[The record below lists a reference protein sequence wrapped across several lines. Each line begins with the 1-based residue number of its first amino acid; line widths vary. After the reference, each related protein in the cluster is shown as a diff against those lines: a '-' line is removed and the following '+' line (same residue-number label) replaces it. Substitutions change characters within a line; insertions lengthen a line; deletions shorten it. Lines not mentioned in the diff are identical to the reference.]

1 MTWIYAAVNTAR
13 VSEALRSAY
22 DRNRGILAI
31 PDAHNLRSTRVAEL
45 LRQNGPPLEAET
57 PSLLAAVR
65 DAPASISAIDEE
77 IKETRKTLEKLLRER
92 ERVTLCASDATTL
105 LHPIR
110 ALSNEIF
117 YEIFSWCIPST
128 HDARLGRSPVS
139 VEGGVTV
146 ALSLPR
152 LWSTIVFDTYRY
164 KEFRVSH
171 RTCLYRL
178 GLQLERSRNSDLSV
192 SLHGGCSRP
201 VSEHPAFALLEL
213 SACRWKRLYMNLPPS
228 TVAAFSGNVFARLRE
243 LVMKIKDTTPSS
255 ERSLVV
261 DTFRSAVHLRSFQS
275 RGNAHPC
282 VVFRLPWSNLTAY
295 TCDDSSDKHN
305 WTAMKQLKSVKR
317 LSLYCGSSKASPSS
331 PITFPTVQDLV
342 VEETGF
348 SHSGAIAHIL
358 RFILLPS
365 LSYLTLNFP
374 HDRIIHFPKVATSS
388 AHLKTLDL
396 ACNFIHDP
404 RNIAH
409 FLDFLHVVDR
419 VENLHLHTINLPDDL
434 LVGLTMKSDQHL
446 ILPTLR
452 NLMFSPGFPSVK
464 AKLFFDMLESR
475 YKGALETRKEEPTG
489 EISGKLEC
497 DREHPPRR
505 TVLEN
510 IRFASCITVPFEAP
524 EDVKRWKDICDE
536 LKVMY
541 EST

>member
-1 MTWIYAAVNTAR
+1 MR
-13 VSEALRSAY
+13 
-22 DRNRGILAI
+22 
-31 PDAHNLRSTRVAEL
+31 
-45 LRQNGPPLEAET
+45 
-57 PSLLAAVR
+57 
-65 DAPASISAIDEE
+65 
-77 IKETRKTLEKLLRER
+77 
-92 ERVTLCASDATTL
+92 
-105 LHPIR
+105 
-110 ALSNEIF
+110 
-117 YEIFSWCIPST
+117 
-128 HDARLGRSPVS
+128 
-139 VEGGVTV
+139 
-146 ALSLPR
+146 
-152 LWSTIVFDTYRY
+152 
-164 KEFRVSH
+164 
-171 RTCLYRL
+171 
-178 GLQLERSRNSDLSV
+178 
-192 SLHGGCSRP
+192 
-201 VSEHPAFALLEL
+201 
-213 SACRWKRLYMNLPPS
+213 
-228 TVAAFSGNVFARLRE
+228 
-243 LVMKIKDTTPSS
+243 IKDTTPSS

-358 RFILLPS
+358 RFIVLPS

-374 HDRIIHFPKVATSS
+374 HDRIIHFPKIATSS

-404 RNIAH
+404 QNITH
-409 FLDFLHVVDR
+409 FLHFLHVVDR
-419 VENLHLHTINLPDDL
+419 VENLYLHTTNLPDDL
-434 LVGLTMKSDQHL
+434 LVGLTMKSDQEL

-452 NLMFSPGFPSVK
+452 NLTFSPRFPLVN
-464 AKLFFDMLESR
+464 AKPFFDMLESR
-475 YKGALETRKEEPTG
+475 FKGAVETRKEESTDEG
-489 EISGKLEC
+489 SGKLES

-505 TVLEN
+505 TFLEN
-510 IRFASCITVPFEAP
+510 IRFASCNKVPFEAA

-536 LKVMY
+536 LKVVY